1 MWGPGTVFQ
10 ENPWPP
16 EAFFMK
22 ILSIQYGNINNPY
35 SHGGLALL
43 LRETFERMTPR
54 HHITCFTGFLP
65 GRTQSREINGIKYI
79 RKGLSRN
86 KYINRFTFSLINSMF
101 KQVNDY
107 DLVLIP
113 WDRYA
118 PVLIDTQVKCPVI
131 LELNLDFFSIPSKLK
146 VVEPITRY
154 LLKRNLK
161 KSRYIISACQ
171 ALKKITDQY
180 TKHVR
185 LFEVVPGGVS
195 KELLKYPLD
204 PKSEKYLLYIGRLDI
219 SHKGIDI
226 LLESYKAANIDL
238 PLVIAGDGIDE
249 IKVRELI
256 RKLGLN
262 KKVKSVGWVQGKEK
276 YQLISNCLAVCIPSR
291 VEGWGIV
298 ATEAAAMGKPAIGT
312 KVVGLEESILDGKT
326 GILVQKDNVKE
337 FSKAIKMIVQN
348 KELRTRLGKQ
358 AKEAAH
364 QYTWEKIAVR
374 REDFFCRVID
384 DFRQAHPAP
393 KSHNHQ

>member
-1 MWGPGTVFQ
+1 MKRGRRPH
-10 ENPWPP
+10 P
-16 EAFFMK
+16 ETNGEYPLK

-35 SHGGLALL
+35 SHGGLAHL

-54 HHITCFTGFLP
+54 HHITCLTGFLP
-65 GRTQSREINGIKYI
+65 GRTQSTEINGIKYI

-86 KYINRFTFSLINSMF
+86 KYINRLSFSFINSMF
-101 KQVNDY
+101 KPVNDF

-118 PVLIDTQVKCPVI
+118 PVLVHPVKDCPLV

-154 LLKRNLK
+154 FLKRNLR
-161 KSRYIISACQ
+161 KSRYIISACEG
-171 ALKKITDQY
+171 LKKIASQY
-180 TKHVR
+180 TKNVR
-185 LFEVVPGGVS
+185 LFEVFPGGIS
-195 KELLKYPLD
+195 EEFLKYPVD
-204 PKSEKYLLYIGRLDI
+204 PESEKYLLYIGRLDI

-226 LLESYKAANIDL
+226 LLESYKAANIAL
-238 PLVIAGDGIDE
+238 PLVIAGDGIDK
-249 IKVRELI
+249 IKVAKLI
-256 RKLGLN
+256 RKLGLIQ
-262 KKVKSVGWVQGKEK
+262 KVKSVGWVQGKEK

-298 ATEAAAMGKPAIGT
+298 ATEAAAMGKPVIGT

-337 FSKAIKMIVQN
+337 FSKAIKIIVQN
-348 KELRTRLGKQ
+348 KELRTRLGKH
-358 AKEAAH
+358 AKETAH
-364 QYTWEKIAVR
+364 RYTWEKIAAR

-384 DFRQAHPAP
+384 DFKRAHI
-393 KSHNHQ
+393 